1 MRTPPARGEDQ
12 TGKKK
17 FFTNSSPDKQKDLI
31 LKALH
36 TAPDQTNLFQT
47 SSSLDFF
54 MSSLNVCLPLPRV
67 LCATGCWCTFMVS
80 TWCMNSGP
88 FLLLKTV
95 KPSSPSL
102 TPLFSHSTLHFWIL
116 YMSTVLTSAIRGLP
130 SSGIS
135 FYLSK
140 KHVVHHNQNL
150 LPISLLKWKSN
161 YYYNFSSI
169 SNRLTSIEPK
179 TSWFSD

>member
-88 FLLLKTV
+88 FLLLETKLQTF
-95 KPSSPSL
+95 L
-102 TPLFSHSTLHFWIL
+102 TLIDSTLLPFNPPLLNFVHVYCSHFCHQRFAKFWNFFL
-116 YMSTVLTSAIRGLP
+116 SLQKACSTP
-130 SSGIS
+130 
-135 FYLSK
+135 
-140 KHVVHHNQNL
+140 
-150 LPISLLKWKSN
+150 
-161 YYYNFSSI
+161 
-169 SNRLTSIEPK
+169 
-179 TSWFSD
+179 